1 MGLFHC
7 PLGALGYGDDGCI
20 QCGLCSAVTRAQKI
34 EATQK
39 MRAWI
44 RENRQS
50 SNPDLLIQKIAVC
63 GKGGSGKSTLTA
75 LLSGALEH
83 IGYRTLILDT
93 DSSNGGLYKKLGMD
107 APPVPLNQT
116 EEGNCAPAFL
126 DREQIYFEEVEEP
139 FVVTNR
145 MRSLV
150 CAGKI
155 EDPLMGCACTIGE
168 YARILIQK
176 LSTQAREIVIADQEA
191 GVESFGRGI
200 EASCDTILIMVEP
213 SIESVELAGKI
224 QYMAQGIGIQR
235 IRAILNKIEDEEQ
248 EEFILDRLTEQGV
261 RCLGKIEDS
270 KQIRNRNLFS
280 RELLPEEGFALAGS
294 IATCMLDE
302 AEMTYDRQ

>member
-7 PLGALGYGDDGCI
+7 PLGALAFGDDGCI
-20 QCGLCSAVTRAQKI
+20 QCGLCSAVTRAEKI
-34 EATQK
+34 AATQK

-63 GKGGSGKSTLTA
+63 GSGGSGKSTLTA

-107 APPVPLNQT
+107 APPLPLNQP
-116 EEGNCAPAFL
+116 EGGDSPPAFL

-200 EASCDTILIMVEP
+200 ETSCDTILMWPWAACFGERMMWPVFP
-213 SIESVELAGKI
+213 G
-224 QYMAQGIGIQR
+224 
-235 IRAILNKIEDEEQ
+235 
-248 EEFILDRLTEQGV
+248 T
-261 RCLGKIEDS
+261 
-270 KQIRNRNLFS
+270 
-280 RELLPEEGFALAGS
+280 
-294 IATCMLDE
+294 
-302 AEMTYDRQ
+302 

>member
-93 DSSNGGLYKKLGMD
+93 DSSNGGLYK
-107 APPVPLNQT
+107 
-116 EEGNCAPAFL
+116 
-126 DREQIYFEEVEEP
+126 
-139 FVVTNR
+139 
-145 MRSLV
+145 
-150 CAGKI
+150 
-155 EDPLMGCACTIGE
+155 
-168 YARILIQK
+168 
-176 LSTQAREIVIADQEA
+176 
-191 GVESFGRGI
+191 
-200 EASCDTILIMVEP
+200 
-213 SIESVELAGKI
+213 
-224 QYMAQGIGIQR
+224 
-235 IRAILNKIEDEEQ
+235 
-248 EEFILDRLTEQGV
+248 
-261 RCLGKIEDS
+261 
-270 KQIRNRNLFS
+270 
-280 RELLPEEGFALAGS
+280 
-294 IATCMLDE
+294 
-302 AEMTYDRQ
+302 